1 MTETASPYA
10 ALENRFAR
18 IARIDDALGILHWDY
33 ETTMPE
39 GAAPTRAETLATL
52 DVLRHDLLVDPQ
64 VADWLDAAE
73 ARGDGGTDGEADGG
87 LDGWR
92 RANLREMRRAWRH
105 AVAVPGDLVEAS
117 RRAEATCEMVWRRAR
132 AEDDFAGLLP
142 SLTEVLN
149 LQRQVAEAKATAF
162 GCDCYDALLDAYE
175 PGGRAARID
184 ALFADLAEFL
194 PGFTEQVLEAQA
206 RAPDPVRP
214 IGHFPIDRQRG
225 LGRQLMQAIGFD
237 FDHGRLDVSAH
248 PFCGGGLSDVRIT
261 TRYDEGDFT
270 RSLMGVLHETGH
282 ALYEQGRPA
291 GWLAQPVGQAR
302 GMAAHE
308 SQSLLVEMQT
318 ARSRPFLEY
327 LAPLVRDTF
336 GGDGPAW
343 TADNLYR
350 LYTRVERSLIR
361 VDADEVTY
369 PAHIILRFR
378 LERAMI
384 DGDLK
389 LADLPGAWAEG
400 MRALVGV
407 VPPNDALGCLQDIH
421 WPGGGWGYFPTYT
434 LGALAAAQLFEAARQ
449 DGSEIEAGIGHGDFG
464 PLVDWLRSHVH
475 GHGSRPEN
483 GDALLEQATGR
494 PLDTGAFKRH
504 LNRRYV
510 ERAW

>member
-64 VADWLDAAE
+64 VADWLDAAD
-73 ARGDGGTDGEADGG
+73 AGADVG
-87 LDGWR
+87 LDEWQ

-105 AVAVPGDLVEAS
+105 AIAVPGDLVEAS
-117 RRAEATCEMVWRRAR
+117 RRAEATCEMAWRRAR

-142 SLTEVLN
+142 SLSEVLN
-149 LQRQVAEAKATAF
+149 LQRQVAEAKAAAF
-162 GCDCYDALLDAYE
+162 GCDKYDALLDAYE

-184 ALFADLAEFL
+184 ALFADLADFL
-194 PGFTEQVLEAQA
+194 PGFTDEVLEAQA

-225 LGRQLMQAIGFD
+225 LGRELMQAIGFD

-270 RSLMGVLHETGH
+270 RSLMGVMHETGH

-384 DGDLK
+384 GGDLK

-407 VPPNDALGCLQDIH
+407 FAVRTTAPGCLREHSH
-421 WPGGGWGYFPTYT
+421 WSVRRLGVISPLS
-434 LGALAAAQLFEAARQ
+434 LGARWPRRDCSRRARQ
-449 DGSEIEAGIGHGDFG
+449 TGRKIEAGIRPWQSSVPFG
-464 PLVDWLRSHVH
+464 S
-475 GHGSRPEN
+475 STFCI
-483 GDALLEQATGR
+483 AAMCTATGSAGKRRRAAGGGDR
-494 PLDTGAFKRH
+494 PAAFNTTPVRFQ
-504 LNRRYV
+504 
-510 ERAW
+510 AP